1 MFAQTTASVLLGLA
15 LLVAG
20 CGGASRERPVA
31 HLGATITTTTQ
42 SSPQHPMARA
52 IRYADCMRSHGVAD
66 YPDPQP
72 ISRGGRQGVRI
83 ETPDLSS
90 PQARAAV
97 QACRNDRPSGAGAN
111 PTLDPQQQAQLLAFA
126 RCMRVHGIQDFPDP
140 ARTGGFPPSIGRIAR
155 DLPAFRS
162 ALSACLH
169 IAHGAIVR
177 GPNGNPMWPVDR

>member
-1 MFAQTTASVLLGLA
+1 VERVELDPGRPEDAGLGGWPAAGEGADAEHEFGEMEWLREVVVGAEAEAADA
-15 LLVAG
+15 LRRGV
-20 CGGASRERPVA
+20 GG
-31 HLGATITTTTQ
+31 G
-42 SSPQHPMARA
+42 
-52 IRYADCMRSHGVAD
+52 
-66 YPDPQP
+66 
-72 ISRGGRQGVRI
+72 
-83 ETPDLSS
+83 
-90 PQARAAV
+90 
-97 QACRNDRPSGAGAN
+97 GAN
-111 PTLDPQQQAQLLAFA
+111 PTLDPKQQAQLLAFA